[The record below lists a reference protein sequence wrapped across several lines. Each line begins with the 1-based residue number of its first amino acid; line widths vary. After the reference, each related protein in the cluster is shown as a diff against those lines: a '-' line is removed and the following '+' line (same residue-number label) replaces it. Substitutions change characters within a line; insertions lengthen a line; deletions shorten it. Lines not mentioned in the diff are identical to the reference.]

1 MKNPFKKSTAAT
13 DIEAEVARMKAK
25 RADAERRLEL
35 AGQDLAE
42 AKAARLETL
51 DGDDAAIEAATNKIR
66 AAQSALSETE
76 ELIRDFDHAIAG
88 AEQRLLAAKDREG
101 REAEA
106 KKLEKVVVAIEKR
119 RPELEKAVAALA
131 SVALAMI
138 RDIPPETGI
147 ASGFHLFRRE
157 DKRGRRMDHP
167 LSGREAVYAA
177 IVDGICEALPDIE
190 ESFYVDG
197 RRQSCLV
204 RLVDVEKPSY
214 GAYDGVPAALPVG
227 EALDK
232 ILLGRL
238 KTQVAAI
245 LAGDDKPDRL
255 SISPPPPP
263 EPEKLEVRQVEIF
276 ARKDFAYV
284 ASINAMGRAV
294 HEIVPERKQT
304 RLPEPVATAAVKAGV
319 AYFVDTHQG
328 RAACQEEQERLG
340 REFVSTRVDRPS
352 LESSHNLGDVL
363 DLARIWREEL
373 VPLRAEEAEEAA
385 RAVG

>member
-1 MKNPFKKSTAAT
+1 MKNPFRKSGASA
-13 DIEAEVARMKAK
+13 DISAELNRLKGR

-35 AGQDLAE
+35 AGQELAA

-66 AAQSALSETE
+66 AAQSAFAETE

-88 AEQRLLAAKDREG
+88 AEQRLVAAKDREA

-106 KKLEKVVVAIEKR
+106 KKLEKAAAAIEKR
-119 RPELEKAVAALA
+119 RPDLEKAVAALA

-147 ASGFHLFRRE
+147 ASGYHLFRRE
-157 DKRGRRMDHP
+157 DKRGRRLDHP
-167 LSGREAVYAA
+167 LSGQEAVYAA

-204 RLVDVEKPSY
+204 RLVDVDKPSY
-214 GAYDGVPAALPVG
+214 GAYDGVSAALPVG

-238 KTQVAAI
+238 KAQVAAI
-245 LAGDDKPDRL
+245 LAGDDEPDRL

-263 EPEKLEVRQVEIF
+263 EPEKEPVEEVEIF
-276 ARKDFAYV
+276 AKDDFAFV
-284 ASINAMGRAV
+284 GDVNAMGRPV
-294 HEIVPERKQT
+294 HQIVAQWT
-304 RLPEPVATAAVKAGV
+304 RRSVPAPVAAAAV
-319 AYFVDTHQG
+319 
-328 RAACQEEQERLG
+328 RAAVAFRMDSPQGHNAWQREQERLD
-340 REFVSTRVDRPS
+340 RPFVSHREGNPTLDMC
-352 LESSHNLGDVL
+352 EDLGDPM
-363 DLARIWREEL
+363 DLVRIWREE
-373 VPLRAEEAEEAA
+373 RGRGEEAEEAA